1 MNDRLAEI
9 EARKEWRH
17 NGTMNAPDALWL
29 MEEVMRL
36 RHQIDNIRTQLSGAL
51 VSIRS
56 DDILVLIGSVLH
68 QRRGAITELNDIH
81 DILAEALGYSQDA
94 LDDPESPCPGAWVTG
109 DHTAASLALEAAKK
123 LKSQED
129 TIEALSRAGDRSH
142 SHSIQIEQQLANA
155 QDRIRDIQ
163 KAQQVAIDTA
173 TRQIVDLQY
182 ELAEVKRSKPK
193 KRQLEEIIDRQGR
206 ELAARMLRCC
216 CVFRED
222 EEDGDRL
229 LPHPDC
235 EEHGVEANDRRL
247 AGEKALSTLQH
258 VRKYFMGS
266 DHGYEV

>member
-29 MEEVMRL
+29 MEEVLRL
-36 RHQIDNIRTQLSGAL
+36 RRQAD
-51 VSIRS
+51 SIRHRLAEAMHRVVFNS
-56 DDILVLIGSVLH
+56 DNTFDLLASVLH
-68 QRRGAITELNDIH
+68 QRHGAMTELNDIH

-109 DHTAASLALEAAKK
+109 DHTAASLALEAAKT
-123 LKSQED
+123 LKDRGE
-129 TIEALSRAGDRSH
+129 TIETLSRAGDRVRGDNT
-142 SHSIQIEQQLANA
+142 QLEQQLEMA

-163 KAQQVAIDTA
+163 RARQIAVETA
-173 TRQIVDLQY
+173 TEQIIELQR
-182 ELAEVKRSKPK
+182 ELAELRDTK
-193 KRQLEEIIDRQGR
+193 KGQLRR
-206 ELAARMLRCC
+206 ELAARKENCC
-216 CVFRED
+216 CVFQD
-222 EEDGDRL
+222 EGIDEGRL

-235 EEHGVEANDRRL
+235 REHGVEANDRRL
-247 AGEKALSTLQH
+247 AGEKAVSTLQY